1 MIMTVVQ
8 SAGVRQEKKEHCH
21 FITIQNSECV
31 GSKTK
36 KNNLKAR
43 TTLYQ
48 KKILVVIDIL
58 QRKKKK
64 SFFFLGFF
72 SSSLESNFI

>member
-1 MIMTVVQ
+1 MSVVKQ
-8 SAGVRQEKKEHCH
+8 
-21 FITIQNSECV
+21 
-31 GSKTK
+31 

-58 QRKKKK
+58 QKKQKK
-64 SFFFLGFF
+64 VFFFLASFLLLLKATFDFNNRHLLQSFF
-72 SSSLESNFI
+72 LIKYLPKNCSTSFAT